1 MINFK
6 SDYLEGAYPKIIER
20 LAATNFEKT
29 SGYGDDYHT
38 ENAREL
44 IKKAC
49 NRDDVDVHFLVGGTQ
64 TNTTVIASVLK
75 PFEGVICADT
85 GHINCH
91 ETGAIE
97 STGHKVLAIPS
108 NGGKITASQIENYFT
123 LCSTDPS
130 YEHIVQ
136 PGMVYISNSTET
148 GNLYSKAELEE
159 ISRVCKKCSLV
170 LFLDGARLGYALA
183 AEENELTLSDYARLC
198 DIFYIGGT
206 KCGALFGEAVVIV
219 NDNYK
224 KDFRSYIKQRGGM
237 LAKGRLLG
245 IQFEVLFEGNTYIDI
260 CKNAIDLAMEVRDG
274 FAKKGYEFLFHSPTN
289 QQFPIIPDMKLRELS
304 EKYLFEFWQKVDDDH
319 TAVRVCTSW
328 ATKRGDVLALLSEI

>member
-6 SDYLEGAYPKIIER
+6 SDYLEGACPEILEMMLK
-20 LAATNFEKT
+20 TNFEQT
-29 SGYGDDYHT
+29 SGYGMDAHT
-38 ENAREL
+38 ENAKSL

-49 NRDDVDVHFLVGGTQ
+49 GREDIDVHFLVGGTQ
-64 TNTTVIASVLK
+64 TNTTVIASVLR

-97 STGHKVLAIPS
+97 STGHKVMAIPS
-108 NGGKITASQIENYFT
+108 ENGKICAEEIEKLFVSCN
-123 LCSTDPS
+123 TDPC

-136 PGMVYISNSTET
+136 PKMVYISNSTET
-148 GNLYSKAELEE
+148 GSLYKKSEIEE
-159 ISRVCKKCSLV
+159 ISKVCKKCGLV
-170 LFLDGARLGYALA
+170 LFLDGARLGYSLA
-183 AEENELTLSDYARLC
+183 AYENDMTLSDYTRLC

-219 NDNYK
+219 NDEYK

-245 IQFEVLFEGNTYIDI
+245 IQFEVLFDGNRYTEI
-260 CKNAIDLAMEVRDG
+260 CKNAISLAMEVRDG
-274 FAKKGYEFLFHSPTN
+274 FSEKGYEFLFPSPTN
-289 QQFPIIPDMKLRELS
+289 QQFPIIPDEKLKELS
-304 EKYLFEFWQKVDDDH
+304 EKYELEFWQKVDENR

-328 ATKRGDVLALLSEI
+328 ATKAENVKSLLSDI